1 MSNASGYH
9 NDIYIYLLQST
20 RSYFHLLHIYGQV
33 SLLTLLYIC
42 TLQSMSD
49 VTLLHFHVIAS
60 KTWKITFFAI
70 TFTPTR
76 DKAHTKLSQRKCFLD
91 NIALYVHIICK
102 EMALHDVCVAIYI
115 YSILYSILFYIIY
128 ILVSPEKNLSNR
140 FKNLVKLELISSD
153 MLYNNQ
159 LPTKSTCNIK
169 MKCIMGWQ

>member
-91 NIALYVHIICK
+91 NIALYVHIICQ
-102 EMALHDVCVAIYI
+102 ELALHDVCVAIYI
-115 YSILYSILFYIIY
+115 YILYYILYYSILYIFWSAQKKICQTDLKIW
-128 ILVSPEKNLSNR
+128 SN
-140 FKNLVKLELISSD
+140 
-153 MLYNNQ
+153 
-159 LPTKSTCNIK
+159 
-169 MKCIMGWQ
+169 